1 MNHRDQK
8 ARILHYLK
16 SNGSMTTLE
25 ARNILYIMHP
35 ASRIQQLREEGVNI
49 QTVTLENR
57 VARYVLGFKG
67 VSHD

>member
-16 SNGSMTTLE
+16 ANGSMTTLE

-57 VARYVLGFKG
+57 VARYVLGSKE

>member
-1 MNHRDQK
+1 
-8 ARILHYLK
+8 
-16 SNGSMTTLE
+16 MTTLE

-57 VARYVLGFKG
+57 VARYVLGSKE